1 MVVLQVNNSKY
12 PIAKQ
17 FPLSDNSHHTLSD
30 SEITCKKSNMKK
42 VKLLYAIVLFMLII
56 GAEQL
61 QAQVTYC
68 AAWGKIT
75 YYEYIDYIAIG
86 TIART
91 SGAEPGGYFDGTAY
105 STDVNK
111 GSAYTLTY
119 SHANPVGGYTENFN
133 IFIDWN
139 IDGDFSD
146 AGENV
151 LTATAYTT
159 INYTTTIN
167 IPLTA
172 ATGSTRMRICM
183 ESALFGVPA
192 ACGKFQYGE
201 VEDYTLHIIGDPV
214 CTESFEPNNT
224 KGTAKPIPVNAAVQ
238 SQISSATDVDWL
250 SFSNTIAQPN
260 IQILLADL
268 PVNCTIKLYNPSGVL
283 VGTSASPGLSNE
295 TIAFNT
301 TLIGTYKIK
310 VNGVAGAFSNIACY
324 TLTANISNMPFK
336 SADNLVEDNSGSLL
350 IYPEPSVGPLTVAY
364 EASSEGSGSIAIYS
378 LQGERVYFE
387 NVYFNTGLNSF
398 NINSALPSGSYILRL
413 QHEQLMLTN
422 RITIVQ

>member
-1 MVVLQVNNSKY
+1 
-12 PIAKQ
+12 
-17 FPLSDNSHHTLSD
+17 
-30 SEITCKKSNMKK
+30 MKTA
-42 VKLLYAIVLFMLII
+42 KLLSATILFILISVTD
-56 GAEQL
+56 QM

-86 TIART
+86 AISRT

-151 LTATAYTT
+151 LTTTAYTT
-159 INYTTTIN
+159 INYNTTIN

-172 ATGSTRMRICM
+172 TTGYTRMRICM

-201 VEDYTLHIIGDPV
+201 VEDYTLNIVGAPT
-214 CTESFEPNNT
+214 CSESFEPNNT
-224 KGTAKPIPVNAAVQ
+224 KGTANPIPVNTPVQ

-260 IQILLADL
+260 IQILLTDL
-268 PVNCTIKLYNPSGVL
+268 PVNCTIKLYNTSGVL
-283 VGTSASPGLSNE
+283 VSTSANPGLSNE

-301 TLIGTYKIK
+301 ALIGTYKIK
-310 VNGVAGAFSNIACY
+310 INGVGGAFSNIACY
-324 TLTANISNMPFK
+324 TLTANISDLPFK
-336 SADNLVEDNSGSLL
+336 NADGLAVETSGSLL
-350 IYPEPSVGPLTVAY
+350 IYPEPSAGSMTVAY
-364 EASSEGSGSIAIYS
+364 EASSEGSGSIAIYTI
-378 LQGERVYFE
+378 QGERVYFE
-387 NVYFNTGLNSF
+387 DVNIINGSNSF
-398 NINSALPSGSYILRL
+398 NIHATLPSGSYILLL
-413 QHEQLMLTN
+413 QHDQLILSEQIN
-422 RITIVQ
+422 IDK